1 MSWSWLILN
10 THIFIANVNFCDLL
24 LLWNH
29 FCVFPC
35 VCVSLSL
42 LCESAANWQPA
53 ITTHLPRLAPT
64 SRPTLFLKYQHST
77 FLNWSAWNSIY
88 LRSVAAEFAASTIG
102 FGKIGVKTP
111 DRIKKVRSLKR
122 ETIRAFE
129 RRQGASTVNSRIKW
143 QLGWSSSALTLCLQ
157 RKWGHT
163 PRGLVKAGHTKP
175 TSRDT
180 FKHTVESLIYWKSP
194 ECVTDL
200 EGGSKGKV
208 VIFMKHLY

>member
-1 MSWSWLILN
+1 M
-10 THIFIANVNFCDLL
+10 
-24 LLWNH
+24 
-29 FCVFPC
+29 C

-42 LCESAANWQPA
+42 LCESPANWQPA
-53 ITTHLPRLAPT
+53 ITTHLPRLAPI
-64 SRPTLFLKYQHST
+64 SRPILFSKYKHST

-111 DRIKKVRSLKR
+111 DRIKKVRTLKR

-129 RRQGASTVNSRIKW
+129 RRQEASTVNSRIKW

-157 RKWGHT
+157 RKCGHT
-163 PRGLVKAGHTKP
+163 PRRLVKAGNTKP

-180 FKHTVESLIYWKSP
+180 FKHSVEYLSYWKSP
-194 ECVTDL
+194 EPMTDL
-200 EGGSKGKV
+200 LGSSKGKV
-208 VIFMKHLY
+208 GIFIKHLY